1 MTTALTTTEH
11 QKYLECNAV
20 IEHGLQTFFDVGTA
34 LMVVRNDR
42 LYREEYGTF
51 EDYCQQKWGW
61 TRQHANRLISSAEVV
76 TNLSP
81 MGDILEPMG
90 SILPT
95 TERQARELARVE
107 PAKQRA
113 VWKDVVET
121 APKGKVTAKHVQAV
135 VEQHKEPAKP
145 KPEPEPE
152 PVVAAPTEPPK
163 QPVGAPTKFPT
174 FDQAWNQL
182 SEVKKNQL
190 RCSGGSEVALKAF
203 YTIITGQQASH

>member
-1 MTTALTTTEH
+1 MLDLTVKEEARIA
-11 QKYLECNAV
+11 QLEAT
-20 IEHGLQTFFDVGTA
+20 IERGMQTFVEVGLA
-34 LMVVRNDR
+34 LMEIRDAR
-42 LYREEYGTF
+42 LYRAEFGTF
-51 EDYCQQKWGW
+51 EDYCRERWGW
-61 TRQHANRLISSAEVV
+61 TRQRANQLIASADVV
-76 TNLSP
+76 SNLE
-81 MGDILEPMG
+81 MTTIVVK
-90 SILPT
+90 PT
-95 TERQARELARVE
+95 TESQARALTKLE
-107 PAKQRA
+107 PEKQRT

>member
-61 TRQHANRLISSAEVV
+61 TRQRANQLIASADVV
-76 TNLSP
+76 ANLAE
-81 MGDILEPMG
+81 MTTIVVK
-90 SILPT
+90 PT
-95 TERQARELARVE
+95 TESQARALTKLE
-107 PAKQRA
+107 PEKQRT

>member
-61 TRQHANRLISSAEVV
+61 TRQRANQLIASADVV
-76 TNLSP
+76 ANLAE
-81 MGDILEPMG
+81 MTTIVVK
-90 SILPT
+90 PT
-95 TERQARELARVE
+95 TESQARALTKLE
-107 PAKQRA
+107 PEKQRA

>member
-20 IEHGLQTFFDVGTA
+20 IEHGLQTFFDVGNA

-51 EDYCQQKWGW
+51 EDYCQEKWGW

-76 TNLSP
+76 GN
-81 MGDILEPMG
+81 LEPMG

-95 TERQARELARVE
+95 TERQTRELARVAPE
-107 PAKQRA
+107 KQRA

-135 VEQHKEPAKP
+135 VKQHKEPAK
-145 KPEPEPE
+145 EPE
-152 PVVAAPTEPPK
+152 PVELPKEPDPPK
-163 QPVGAPTKFPT
+163 PVVGVPTKLPT
-174 FDQAWNQL
+174 FDWCWAQL
-182 SEVKKNQL
+182 SKAKRTAL
-190 RCSGGSEVALKAF
+190 DSYPGSMNALKAF
-203 YTIITGQQASH
+203 FELAQGREPL

>member
-20 IEHGLQTFFDVGTA
+20 IEHGLQTFFDVGNA

-51 EDYCQQKWGW
+51 EDYCQEKWGW
-61 TRQHANRLISSAEVV
+61 TRQRANQLIASADVV
-76 TNLSP
+76 ANLAE
-81 MGDILEPMG
+81 MTTIVVK
-90 SILPT
+90 PT
-95 TERQARELARVE
+95 TESQARALTKLE
-107 PAKQRA
+107 PEKQRT

-203 YTIITGQQASH
+203 YTIITGQQASR

>member
-20 IEHGLQTFFDVGTA
+20 IEHGLQTFFDVGNA

-51 EDYCQQKWGW
+51 EDYCQEKWGW

-76 TNLSP
+76 GN
-81 MGDILEPMG
+81 LEPMG

-95 TERQARELARVE
+95 TERQTRELARVAPE
-107 PAKQRA
+107 KQRA

-135 VEQHKEPAKP
+135 VKQHKEPARESDPVEPP
-145 KPEPEPE
+145 KEPEPAPQPDPPK
-152 PVVAAPTEPPK
+152 PVVGT
-163 QPVGAPTKFPT
+163 PTKLPT
-174 FDQAWNQL
+174 FEQVWASL
-182 SEVKKNQL
+182 SPYTQKVLDSYPGSKNAVRKFHEATIAL
-190 RCSGGSEVALKAF
+190 VAP
-203 YTIITGQQASH
+203 H